1 MVLSYNY
8 SNRNRQQWQTN
19 APPLWAICMAMAVRR
34 CNTQC
39 SMTNASPEATGRR
52 HRATTRSISPR
63 RLPEAAIA
71 IIITTMM
78 QHVSTNQGCSLTY
91 LVWVKRVAA
100 HIGPVIIIT

>member
-8 SNRNRQQWQTN
+8 SNRNRQQWRTN
-19 APPLWAICMAMAVRR
+19 APPLRAICMVMAVRR
-34 CNTQC
+34 CNTERIAQC

-63 RLPEAAIA
+63 PLPEAARA

-78 QHVSTNQGCSLTY
+78 QHVPTLLAVLMAIAMQLYYTGCI
-91 LVWVKRVAA
+91 A
-100 HIGPVIIIT
+100 

>member
-1 MVLSYNY
+1 
-8 SNRNRQQWQTN
+8 
-19 APPLWAICMAMAVRR
+19 MAMAVRR
-34 CNTQC
+34 CNTERIAQC

-78 QHVSTNQGCSLTY
+78 QHVPTLLAVLMAIAMQLYYTG
-91 LVWVKRVAA
+91 RIA
-100 HIGPVIIIT
+100 